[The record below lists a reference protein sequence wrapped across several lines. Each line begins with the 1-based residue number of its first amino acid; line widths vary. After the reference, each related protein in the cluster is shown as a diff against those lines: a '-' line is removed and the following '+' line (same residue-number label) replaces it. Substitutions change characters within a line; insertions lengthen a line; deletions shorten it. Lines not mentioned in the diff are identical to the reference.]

1 MTFPKKIFLC
11 CLDSIFGRAESL
23 PNPTTIAKRLAIHV
37 FLPIVLKQDGTMVF
51 SKNQIPVVARLYIEF
66 GRFQ

>member
-11 CLDSIFGRAESL
+11 RLDSIFGRAESL
-23 PNPTTIAKRLAIHV
+23 PNPTTIAKMAIHV